1 MVQTYIANKVTQ
13 KINQKF
19 GTSIHIDRLG
29 LNWKG
34 EIDIRDLYIED
45 HHQDTLIYSK
55 KLVTNLLSVTHL
67 ANGKLDFG
75 FIELHGPKFYLKT
88 YQNERLDNISIFAK
102 LFVTDTLRKKSSF
115 RLNADRITL
124 NKGNVK
130 ITNDN
135 FSTSE
140 IFNLSKVTIDTDNF
154 SLIGPTVKFEVNRFT
169 SNFTVGP
176 IRLKLSVSI
185 VTFDKLKISLVL
197 KLSFVIFTLPLF
209 KVIRSAFNLKELFF
223 LKVSVTNSFAK
234 IDMLSNRSFWYVFR

>member
-1 MVQTYIANKVTQ
+1 MVLSTSVVQTYIANKVTQ
-13 KINQKF
+13 KINEKF

-102 LFVTDTLRKKSSF
+102 ALQEPPTKKR
-115 RLNADRITL
+115 RLCC
-124 NKGNVK
+124 
-130 ITNDN
+130 
-135 FSTSE
+135 
-140 IFNLSKVTIDTDNF
+140 
-154 SLIGPTVKFEVNRFT
+154 
-169 SNFTVGP
+169 GP
-176 IRLKLSVSI
+176 ISVS
-185 VTFDKLKISLVL
+185 SLV
-197 KLSFVIFTLPLF
+197 I
-209 KVIRSAFNLKELFF
+209 
-223 LKVSVTNSFAK
+223 VSL
-234 IDMLSNRSFWYVFR
+234 M